1 MHKIQAMILYPWHH
15 SQSCC
20 IVLVITCNTSVGHMF
35 IKLSTSAVHILPT
48 IYLCHHLSQV
58 MFVTLPVLCICHYL
72 QVVCMYNESLFAS
85 HIIFHSTVYKFVSL
99 SACQISSS
107 AGCMCIELCHH
118 IIMFVSLSASCM
130 FVLWSV
136 DHMFVQ
142 LLAGRMFVTPWMQC
156 RHRGKIN
163 VKHPATHLERNI
175 LAAITKPIYPN
186 RPDPAIINRCSVV
199 QREARQA
206 TATVKQVND
215 NSFDTNWAFTANGN
229 CLYKT
234 QCFELV

>member
-1 MHKIQAMILYPWHH
+1 MHICR
-15 SQSCC
+15 SC
-20 IVLVITCNTSVGHMF
+20 IHQTVN
-35 IKLSTSAVHILPT
+35 KPTSAVHILLT
-48 IYLCHHLSQV
+48 IYVCHHLSQV
-58 MFVTLPVLCICHYL
+58 VFVTLPVLCTYDI
-72 QVVCMYNESLFAS
+72 VCLYTESLFAS

-107 AGCMCIELCHH
+107 ADCMCIELCHH
-118 IIMFVSLSASCM
+118 IIMFISLSAGCM
-130 FVLWSV
+130 LVLLEICRSHV
-136 DHMFVQ
+136 CTIVV
-142 LLAGRMFVTPWMQC
+142 GRMFVTPWMQC

-206 TATVKQVND
+206 TTTVKQVCSD
-215 NSFDTNWAFTANGN
+215 VANK
-229 CLYKT
+229 LPI
-234 QCFELV
+234 LW